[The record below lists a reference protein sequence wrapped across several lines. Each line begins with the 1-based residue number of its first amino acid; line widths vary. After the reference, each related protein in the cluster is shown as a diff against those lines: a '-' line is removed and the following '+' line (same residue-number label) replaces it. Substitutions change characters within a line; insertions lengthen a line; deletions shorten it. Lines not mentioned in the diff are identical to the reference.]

1 MIDLNQAAPDDNGL
15 YTVNPRNQGDVVLIH
30 GSCRMIP
37 YVNYI
42 NESTNK
48 YKIIFLRA
56 FGNDLER
63 AESNANLHHILKSVK
78 IFIFEH
84 SQNIGVLNTDAS
96 QEKNIYQIGLN
107 PDLSIQIPSF
117 NNIFILFN
125 DYFDQSAVSFTTSLI
140 GSHDP
145 DNLSDSQILSIYKDG
160 EQQIQ
165 RFVRNCLNTSIP
177 EFADHFLQNYLST
190 RLFCSFNHTH
200 RNYTHKVWELIND
213 RFLHL
218 YSPTN
223 LAFMSFY
230 ENSQTELHPYDNI
243 HRTFSWLPEPQN

>member
-1 MIDLNQAAPDDNGL
+1 MIDLNQASPDDNGL
-15 YTVNPRNQGDVVLIH
+15 YTVNPSNQGEVVLIH

-56 FGNDLER
+56 FGNDLNK
-63 AESNANLHHILKSVK
+63 AETNTSLHNILKSVK
-78 IFIFEH
+78 VFIFEH
-84 SQNIGVLNTDAS
+84 SQNIGVLNTDPS
-96 QEKNIYQIGLN
+96 QPKNIYQIGLN
-107 PDLSIQIPSF
+107 PNLSIQIPSL
-117 NNIFILFN
+117 NNIFVLFN
-125 DYFDQSAVSFTTSLI
+125 DYFNQSAVSYTTSLI
-140 GSHDP
+140 GPYDP
-145 DNLSDSQILSIYKDG
+145 SNLSNSQILAIYQDG

-165 RFVRNCLNTSIP
+165 KFIANCANTSIP
-177 EFADHFLQNYLST
+177 EFADYFLQNYLST

-218 YSPTN
+218 PSLPH
-223 LAFMSFY
+223 LSSMCFY
-230 ENSQTELHPYDNI
+230 ENSQTSLNPYDNI
-243 HRTFSWLPEPQN
+243 HRTFSWLPEPEN